1 MISRRG
7 RNNRSLD
14 DRRSGRQ
21 AIISGHSPR
30 KVKFTSCSGT
40 LPKRTYR
47 PSALASYRLN
57 HSPLTLTLSRR
68 GRGNDINSL
77 KRTYSPIDLFTSSL
91 KKKHVAFT
99 LAEVLIALGIIG
111 VVAAITLPVIISKI
125 EDRQNIAKWKKA
137 YSTVNNAFNK
147 VIAEGIP
154 ICQYRAP
161 NTCIDDGSGYLYS
174 AEFITA
180 IKNELNVIDVCGSVS
195 TQKNPLGFK
204 RCGFDGDE
212 FWNGFAGND
221 VRSKYSPLGVTVSK
235 LGASGALNSYDFGN
249 FAFLLADGTVL
260 NFGGLWSGLTIGVDV
275 NSAVKGPNQ
284 VGKDFFLIRI
294 FTKNYGEINYLKPFG
309 AEETQGWNDPSAGSS
324 GCSKD
329 IGRTS
334 TNAAYE
340 AAGAGCSAKYL
351 LE

>member
-1 MISRRG
+1 MLLIKLCLRE
-7 RNNRSLD
+7 SLFV
-14 DRRSGRQ
+14 S
-21 AIISGHSPR
+21 
-30 KVKFTSCSGT
+30 
-40 LPKRTYR
+40 
-47 PSALASYRLN
+47 
-57 HSPLTLTLSRR
+57 
-68 GRGNDINSL
+68 
-77 KRTYSPIDLFTSSL
+77 
-91 KKKHVAFT
+91 
-99 LAEVLIALGIIG
+99 IG
-111 VVAAITLPVIISKI
+111 
-125 EDRQNIAKWKKA
+125 
-137 YSTVNNAFNK
+137 
-147 VIAEGIP
+147 G
-154 ICQYRAP
+154 P
-161 NTCIDDGSGYLYS
+161 NTCVDDGSGYLYS
-174 AEFITA
+174 AEFISA

-204 RCGFDGDE
+204 KCGFDGDNI
-212 FWNGFAGND
+212 WNGFSGND

-235 LGASGALNSYDFGN
+235 LGANGTVSCYDFAN

-329 IGRTS
+329 IGKTS
-334 TNAAYE
+334 ASAVYE

-351 LE
+351 IE